1 MEPDFSHLFHQSSK
15 DRTRGHPPIAAD
27 SKEWPPE
34 WHTTYYKTYPRLP
47 RIALPD
53 TKPSGD
59 FFDLIQSRKSRRNF
73 TDKPLSLEA
82 LSSLLRY
89 SCGVVGKLEDD
100 RPKRAHPSGGARFP
114 LEIYPLIF
122 RGSESL
128 PAGVYHYNLKAH
140 ALDVLW
146 ERAFS
151 EEERS
156 TLFLYPWVK
165 EAAAVFLLTAIFWR
179 SKNKYG
185 EAGYRYILLEGG
197 HIGQNFYLTAEAL
210 GLQCAALGGVDNK
223 AIESILDIDGITE
236 SAIYALA
243 IGV

>member
-15 DRTRGHPPIAAD
+15 DRTRGHIPIATD
-27 SKEWPPE
+27 SKEWPLE

-47 RIALPD
+47 KIILPD

-59 FFDLIQSRKSRRNF
+59 FFDLVRGRKSRRNF

-89 SCGVVGKLEDD
+89 SCGVVGKLEDG

-114 LEIYPLIF
+114 LEIYPLVF

-128 PAGVYHYNLKAH
+128 PAGVYHYNFKAH

-146 ERAFS
+146 KRDFS
-151 EEERS
+151 EEERR

-165 EAAAVFLLTAIFWR
+165 EAAVVFLLTAVFWR

-197 HIGQNFYLTAEAL
+197 HIGQNLYLTAEAL
-210 GLQCAALGGVDNK
+210 GLQCSALGGVDNK

-243 IGV
+243 VGI

>member
-1 MEPDFSHLFHQSSK
+1 MELDFSHLFHQSSK
-15 DRTRGHPPIAAD
+15 DRSRGHPPIAENP
-27 SKEWPPE
+27 KEWPSE
-34 WHTTYYKTYPRLP
+34 WHTTYYKTYPRFP
-47 RIALPD
+47 KITLPD

-59 FFDLIQSRKSRRNF
+59 FFDLIQRRKTRRNF
-73 TDKPLSLEA
+73 AAKPLSLEA

-89 SCGVVGKLEDD
+89 SCGIAGTLEDG

-114 LEIYPLIF
+114 LEIYPLVF
-122 RGSESL
+122 RENEHL
-128 PAGVYHYNLKAH
+128 PAGVYHYNIKAH

-146 ERAFS
+146 ARNFS

-165 EAAAVFLLTAIFWR
+165 NAAVVFVLTAIFWR
-179 SKNKYG
+179 SRNKYG

-197 HIGQNFYLTAEAL
+197 HIGQNLYLIAEAL
-210 GLQCAALGGVDNK
+210 GLQCSALGGVDNK

-243 IGV
+243 VGV